1 MGLGKYRSSRLE
13 APYKKD
19 VQKKTVKLS
28 QKYLQWR
35 LIFMEVPWVG
45 VQIQQKEKSPQVF
58 CHDFWEIFESSCF

>member
-1 MGLGKYRSSRLE
+1 MFLLLPRAMGLGKYRSSRLE

-35 LIFMEVPWVG
+35 LIFMEVP
-45 VQIQQKEKSPQVF
+45 
-58 CHDFWEIFESSCF
+58 

>member
-35 LIFMEVPWVG
+35 PIFMEVPWVG
-45 VQIQQKEKSPQVF
+45 VQIQQKEGSTAGVLPWLLGN
-58 CHDFWEIFESSCF
+58 FWE